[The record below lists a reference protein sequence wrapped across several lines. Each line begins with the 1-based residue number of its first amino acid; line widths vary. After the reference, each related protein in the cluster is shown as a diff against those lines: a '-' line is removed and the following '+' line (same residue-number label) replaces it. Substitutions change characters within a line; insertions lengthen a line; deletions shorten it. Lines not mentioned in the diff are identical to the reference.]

1 MFFAEII
8 RRVELRVRSELVS
21 LLCSFHSG
29 NYEILLTALGFI
41 NSSDCPRTGI
51 SVLTYFTSI
60 YFEREREGDKKKKQ
74 FSVYLVTAVDDKCV
88 PGSIFTCC
96 S

>member
-1 MFFAEII
+1 M
-8 RRVELRVRSELVS
+8 S

-29 NYEILLTALGFI
+29 KYELLLTALGFI

-60 YFEREREGDKKKKQ
+60 YFERERLREREGGKKRKKQ
-74 FSVYLVTAVDDKCV
+74 FSVYLVAAVDDKCV